1 VEFQGARAGAGSGC
15 SASTALL
22 ASIAPA
28 SGIRGTSFTVTLTGS
43 NLQNPNTITAGN
55 GITVT
60 NIVPAPGDPTTV
72 TATFTISATAP
83 LTTRN
88 VTYTGANGSST
99 LTAAFTVTQPT
110 VTSIGPPSAMR
121 GSTALAIDIYG
132 TGLAGATGVNLGG
145 GVTLVAGSI
154 TVTPD
159 GTHLT
164 AQVNVANNAALNA
177 RNVRVTFPG
186 GTQTAVNAAVTFTV
200 TGATVTGIT
209 PTTGAHNTTIN
220 NVTITGTGL
229 TGATAIMV
237 GGNITVSNIVVAAG
251 GGSLTATFAIANGAA
266 RTTRNVQVVT
276 PIGTT
281 PVATGVTFTV
291 N

>member
-1 VEFQGARAGAGSGC
+1 VEFQGAGTGAVGCSGAGPVV
-15 SASTALL
+15 
-22 ASIAPA
+22 ASITPA
-28 SGIRGTSFTVTLTGS
+28 SGIRGTVVNVDLNGN
-43 NLQNPNTITAGN
+43 NLATPSSITAGP

-60 NIVPAPGDPTTV
+60 NIAPVAGDPTNV
-72 TATFTISATAP
+72 TATFTISNTAP

-88 VTYTGANGSST
+88 VTYTGANGNST

-110 VTSIGPPSAMR
+110 VASIGPTSAMR
-121 GSTALAIDIYG
+121 GSNALVIDIFG
-132 TGLAGATGVNLGG
+132 TGLAAATGVNLGG
-145 GVTLVAGSI
+145 GVTLVAGSLS
-154 TVTPD
+154 VTPD

-164 AQVNVANNAALNA
+164 AQVNVANNAPLSA
-177 RNVRVTFPG
+177 RNVRVTLPG

-200 TGATVTGIT
+200 LGPTATGIT
-209 PTTGAHNTTIN
+209 PLTGTHGTAV

-229 TGATAIMV
+229 TSATNILV
-237 GGNITVSNIVVAAG
+237 GGNIAVSNIVVAPG
-251 GGSLTATFAIANGAA
+251 GGSLTATLTIASGAA

-281 PVATGVTFTV
+281 PVAAGVTFTV